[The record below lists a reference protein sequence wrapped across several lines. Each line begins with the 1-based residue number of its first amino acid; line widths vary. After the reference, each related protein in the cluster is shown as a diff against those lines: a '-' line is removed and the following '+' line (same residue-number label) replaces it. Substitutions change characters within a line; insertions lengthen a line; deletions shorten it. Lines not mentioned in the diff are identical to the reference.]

1 MKFNFS
7 FQKVLDFKENEK
19 EIAHQEY
26 GTVKLQQS
34 KLEEQIEGLEMVKE
48 EVFNQY
54 NQIDRK
60 TVWEILEVQQEINHV
75 NLQMKQ
81 LANQSQLI
89 HQEVEQK
96 HQILIEK
103 TQEAKMWNQ
112 WKTKSKK
119 AFQKQLDRQEQA
131 MLDEMAILR
140 YSRRV

>member
-7 FQKVLDFKENEK
+7 FQKVLDFKEKEK

-34 KLEEQIEGLEMVKE
+34 QIEDQIEGLVIVKD

-54 NQIDRK
+54 NQVHRK
-60 TVWEILEVQQEINHV
+60 TIWEIQEVQKDIDHV
-75 NLQMKQ
+75 NQQMKK
-81 LANQSQLI
+81 LENQSQLI
-89 HQEVEQK
+89 HQVVEQK
-96 HQILIEK
+96 HQLLIEK

-112 WKTKSKK
+112 WKAKSKD
-119 AFQKQLDRQEQA
+119 AFQKQLDKQEQA

>member
-7 FQKVLDFKENEK
+7 FQKVLDFKEKEK

-26 GTVKLQQS
+26 GTVKHQQS
-34 KLEEQIEGLEMVKE
+34 QLEEQLEGLEVVKN
-48 EVFNQY
+48 EVFDQY
-54 NQIDRK
+54 NHVHRK
-60 TVWEILEVQQEINHV
+60 TVLEILEVQKEIEHV
-75 NLQMKQ
+75 NQQMKQ
-81 LANQSQLI
+81 LENQSQLL

-96 HQILIEK
+96 HQLLIEK

-112 WKTKSKK
+112 WKAKSKE
-119 AFQKQLDRQEQA
+119 AFHKQLDRQEQA

>member
-7 FQKVLDFKENEK
+7 FQKVLDFKEKEK

-34 KLEEQIEGLEMVKE
+34 QIEDQIEGLVMVKD

-54 NQIDRK
+54 NQVNRK
-60 TVWEILEVQQEINHV
+60 TIWEIQELQNEIDHV
-75 NLQMKQ
+75 NQQMKK
-81 LANQSQLI
+81 LENQSQLI

-96 HQILIEK
+96 HQLLIEK

-112 WKTKSKK
+112 WKAKSKDV
-119 AFQKQLDRQEQA
+119 FQKQLDKQEQA
-131 MLDEMAILR
+131 MMDEMAILR
-140 YSRRV
+140 YSRRL

>member
-96 HQILIEK
+96 YQLLIEK